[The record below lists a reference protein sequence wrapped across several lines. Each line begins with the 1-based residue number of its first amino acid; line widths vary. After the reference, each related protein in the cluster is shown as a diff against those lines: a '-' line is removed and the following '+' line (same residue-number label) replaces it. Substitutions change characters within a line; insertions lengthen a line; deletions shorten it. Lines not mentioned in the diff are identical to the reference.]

1 MGLPLEQ
8 QKQQVVPH
16 NARNLT
22 SLNRALV
29 LTTGLDV
36 DAFEQ
41 VRSFSV
47 LAMLPV
53 WAIRV
58 RACAML
64 GLDFSGLSL
73 T

>member
-1 MGLPLEQ
+1 MTVEF
-8 QKQQVVPH
+8 K
-16 NARNLT
+16 R
-22 SLNRALV
+22 SLA
-29 LTTGLDV
+29 GGWMH
-36 DAFEQ
+36 FGPWQ

-47 LAMLPV
+47 LSMLPV

-64 GLDFSGLSL
+64 GLAFSGMSL